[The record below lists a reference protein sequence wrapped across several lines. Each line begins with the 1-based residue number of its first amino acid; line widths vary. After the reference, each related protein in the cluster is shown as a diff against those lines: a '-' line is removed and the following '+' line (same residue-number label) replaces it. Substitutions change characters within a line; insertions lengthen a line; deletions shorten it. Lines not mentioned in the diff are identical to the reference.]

1 MGDERF
7 VYIGTY
13 TRGKSEGI
21 YVYRMDRST
30 GALRH
35 QSTAVGVE
43 NPSFLALSPDNQY
56 LYAVNEVKAFEETQ
70 GGAVSAFAVAKATGD
85 LSFVNTKPTF
95 GADPCHLVVDA
106 TGRFVLV
113 ANYTGGSLTVFP
125 IRRVG
130 DLGDPTDFVQHLG
143 SSIDAQR
150 QEGPH
155 AHSIVLDPTN
165 RYAFAPDLGLDKVMS
180 YTFDAAKGR
189 LKPNVEPW
197 AKVTPGAGPRH
208 FAFHPSG
215 AYAYLIT
222 ELNSTLTAFNYD
234 AACGALR
241 EQDTVPALPAE
252 FEGQSHCADIHVT
265 PSGRFVYG
273 SNRGHDSLVI
283 YAIDRST
290 GALTYV
296 GHESTRG
303 RTPRNFAIDP
313 TGRFLLA
320 ANQNSDTV
328 VVFRID
334 PDTGQLTGTGHVAD
348 VPTPVCLLFSVARPG

>member
-1 MGDERF
+1 MGEELF

-35 QSTAVGVE
+35 QSTAADVE
-43 NPSFLALSPDNQY
+43 NPSFLALTPDNRY
-56 LYAVNEVKAFEETQ
+56 LYAVNEVQAFEGTQ
-70 GGAVSAFAVAKATGD
+70 GGAVSAFTVAPATGN
-85 LSFVNTKPTF
+85 LSALNTKPTY
-95 GADPCHLVVDA
+95 GADPCHLMVDA

-155 AHSIVLDPTN
+155 AHSIVLDPAN

-180 YTFDAAKGR
+180 YAFDATKGR
-189 LKPNVEPW
+189 LLPNAEPW

-208 FAFHPSG
+208 FTFHPNG
-215 AYAYLIT
+215 AHAYLIN
-222 ELNSTLTAFNYD
+222 ELNSTLTAFTYD
-234 AACGALR
+234 AARGALR
-241 EQDTVPALPAE
+241 ELDTVPTLPAA
-252 FEGQSHCADIHVT
+252 FGGRSHCADVHVS

-273 SNRGHDSLVI
+273 SNRGHDSLVV
-283 YAIDRST
+283 YAVDGST
-290 GALTYV
+290 GALTYA
-296 GHESTRG
+296 GHESTQG
-303 RTPRNFAIDP
+303 RTPRNFAVDP

-320 ANQNSDTV
+320 ANQDSDTV

-334 PDTGQLTGTGHVAD
+334 PDTGQLTATGHVTD
-348 VPTPVCLLFSVARPG
+348 VPTPVCLRFGVAR